1 MYFKV
6 LWGMGLI
13 IGEFIFTY
21 ILNIIHMDNVSC
33 KNNFFNCDRIKR
45 NVNILIRILN
55 EYLIS
60 LNHDFKDVR
69 TTSRI
74 CNIFNVKY

>member
-1 MYFKV
+1 MQICLQV
-6 LWGMGLI
+6 LD
-13 IGEFIFTY
+13 ENKTF
-21 ILNIIHMDNVSC
+21 VS
-33 KNNFFNCDRIKR
+33 
-45 NVNILIRILN
+45 VNSFQELIRILN